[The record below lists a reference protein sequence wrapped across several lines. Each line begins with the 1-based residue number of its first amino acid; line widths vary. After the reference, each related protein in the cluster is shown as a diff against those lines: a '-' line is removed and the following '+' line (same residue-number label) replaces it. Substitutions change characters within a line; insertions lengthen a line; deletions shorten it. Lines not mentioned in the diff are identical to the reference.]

1 MKILGLHHIAIA
13 VDDLDK
19 YNDIFKSLF
28 DIKAGQIEIN
38 KVNNVSLSFVDLE
51 NCELEFLKPLDEN
64 SSIAKF
70 LSKRGPGIHHICLK
84 VENIHAAM
92 KELET
97 KNVKMIDETPRQ
109 GADGSLIAFIHPKS
123 VGGILIELKQEKGN
137 TEVSQ

>member
-70 LSKRGPGIHHICLK
+70 LSKRGPGIHHICLT
-84 VENIHAAM
+84 VENIHMAI
-92 KELET
+92 KELKT
-97 KNVKMIDETPRQ
+97 KNVKMIDNTPRP
-109 GADGSLIAFIHPKS
+109 GAGGSLIAFIHPRS
-123 VGGILIELKQEKGN
+123 TGGILIELKQDIEN
-137 TEVSQ
+137 SEVSQ